1 MVNSN
6 VKRNMIQVRLSDQ
19 EFSEFEDVK
28 QQLNAKNNAAALR
41 ELIAD
46 KRVIDKHNDLELI
59 SKKYDDLSAKMDGL
73 LWSSSNISKSL
84 NEIAHAT
91 NSAQQVDPANRET
104 WNWVIQQLNSL
115 LPAAE
120 SLKQVASSTKK
131 YCSQAYEW

>member
-1 MVNSN
+1 
-6 VKRNMIQVRLSDQ
+6 
-19 EFSEFEDVK
+19 
-28 QQLNAKNNAAALR
+28 
-41 ELIAD
+41 
-46 KRVIDKHNDLELI
+46 
-59 SKKYDDLSAKMDGL
+59 MDGL